1 MPVPTQGVDE
11 QFIQLVC
18 EQRLWEAV
26 EVIRHRL
33 KDIPLKPR
41 ISRLLTVVL
50 WP

>member
-1 MPVPTQGVDE
+1 MPVPTQSVDE
-11 QFIQLVC
+11 EFIQIVC

-26 EVIRHRL
+26 EVIRHCL

-41 ISRLLTVVL
+41 ICRLVTVVL